1 MPVPTEDERNAAI
14 YRLRVVNRLT
24 CTEIGA
30 RFDISQQR
38 VSQIVA
44 AYAAAL
50 PPIDA
55 EAMRRRSLELHEAT
69 QRMALELAER
79 EGAPVYVGKD
89 GSIAY
94 DEAGNVVRDYALRLS
109 ALETARKADL
119 EIRKLH
125 GLDAA
130 TKSEVSGTV
139 NYSIVGVDLDK
150 L

>member
-24 CTEIGA
+24 CTEIGE
-30 RFDISQQR
+30 RFNISQQR

-69 QRMALELAER
+69 QRMALVLAER
-79 EGAPVYVGKD
+79 EGAPVFVGKD
-89 GSIAY
+89 GEMAY
-94 DEAGNVVRDYALRLS
+94 DTDG
-109 ALETARKADL
+109 KP
-119 EIRKLH
+119 
-125 GLDAA
+125 
-130 TKSEVSGTV
+130 
-139 NYSIVGVDLDK
+139 
-150 L
+150 